1 MSTEGILSQFN
12 DALLDSLL
20 EQVVVI
26 DADGRIRWVNTAWLN
41 SAKLRGADLEAVS
54 PAASYLDVLEES
66 AHTDYAVARILNGI
80 KGVLKGTIERFEEE
94 YECSGEGEYRF
105 FVERVTP
112 LKHRD
117 GGAVIAHLD
126 ITNQK
131 LAERERDSQRL
142 ELARATS
149 AAALGQ
155 FSGAIAHELSQP
167 LTAILVNAQIAKATL
182 GKPDSIAE
190 VAAALE
196 DIERDSWW
204 ATSILGRIRDLLARR
219 QVRAEIVDLNDVI
232 EKILPLCKRELAA
245 HAIHLGLSL
254 ERDLPPVS
262 GDPIALQQVIMNLV
276 MNAYEAMKSANVPER
291 RLEIST
297 SRAGRNHV
305 AVVVADTGPGLT
317 EEAAD
322 KLYEP
327 LFSTKPDGMGL
338 GLSIS
343 RSIIKA
349 YEGTVSITNL
359 AAAGVVAKIELPNVT
374 GG

>member
-1 MSTEGILSQFN
+1 MSTEGILIQFN

-80 KGVLKGTIERFEEE
+80 KGVLEGTIERFEEE

-155 FSGAIAHELSQP
+155 FSQPAAGAPIHS
-167 LTAILVNAQIAKATL
+167 
-182 GKPDSIAE
+182 
-190 VAAALE
+190 AA
-196 DIERDSWW
+196 RDH
-204 ATSILGRIRDLLARR
+204 
-219 QVRAEIVDLNDVI
+219 
-232 EKILPLCKRELAA
+232 K
-245 HAIHLGLSL
+245 HH
-254 ERDLPPVS
+254 S
-262 GDPIALQQVIMNLV
+262 GC
-276 MNAYEAMKSANVPER
+276 NAYDE
-291 RLEIST
+291 
-297 SRAGRNHV
+297 
-305 AVVVADTGPGLT
+305 
-317 EEAAD
+317 
-322 KLYEP
+322 
-327 LFSTKPDGMGL
+327 
-338 GLSIS
+338 
-343 RSIIKA
+343 
-349 YEGTVSITNL
+349 
-359 AAAGVVAKIELPNVT
+359 
-374 GG
+374 